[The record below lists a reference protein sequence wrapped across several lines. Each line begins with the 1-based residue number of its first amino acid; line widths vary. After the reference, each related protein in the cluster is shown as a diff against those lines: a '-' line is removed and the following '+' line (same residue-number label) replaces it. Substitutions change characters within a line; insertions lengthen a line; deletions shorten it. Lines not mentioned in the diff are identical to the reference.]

1 MRVAISGASGLIG
14 TALHKELAARG
25 YEFVPLVRRQA
36 LPGEVEWNPAE
47 HLEPGKLSSCD
58 AVVHLSG
65 KNIAGRWTERFKRDV
80 YNSRVE
86 STRTLANAAAESF
99 RRSRK
104 PQMFLSASAI
114 GYYGDRGDELL
125 TESSPPGKAGLSPE
139 LVLAWEAATAPASE
153 ASLRVANLRFGVVLA
168 AQGGALQK
176 MVPAFRLGLGGQI
189 GNGQQYLSW
198 ISLDDVVGTILLTLQ
213 NDSLRGAVNI
223 VAPNPVRN
231 AEFTET
237 LGHVLGRPT
246 LLPVPAFLVRL
257 LFGQMGDELLLAS
270 QRVEPS
276 KLKAAGYQFRH
287 AELREALRAVLA

>member
-14 TALHKELAARG
+14 TALRKELAARG
-25 YEFVPLVRRQA
+25 YECVSLVRRPA

-47 HLEPGKLSSCD
+47 HLEPGSLSGCD

-65 KNIAGRWTERFKRDV
+65 KDIAGRWTERFKREAYD
-80 YNSRVE
+80 SRVE
-86 STRTLANAAAESF
+86 STRTLAGAAAESF
-99 RRSRK
+99 RQSRRPK
-104 PQMFLSASAI
+104 VFLSASAI

-125 TESSPPGKAGLSPE
+125 TESSPPGKTGFSPK
-139 LVLAWEAATAPASE
+139 LVLAWEAAAAPASE
-153 ASLRVANLRFGVVLA
+153 AGLRVANLRFGVVLA
-168 AQGGALQK
+168 AQGGALKK
-176 MVPAFRLGLGGQI
+176 MLSAFRLGLGGRI

-198 ISLDDVVGTILLTLQ
+198 VSLDDVVGTILLTLR
-213 NDSLRGAVNI
+213 NDNLGGALNI

-237 LGHVLGRPT
+237 LGHLLGRPT
-246 LLPVPAFLVRL
+246 LLPVPAFLVWL
-257 LFGQMGDELLLAS
+257 LLGQMGDELLLAS

-287 AELREALRAVLA
+287 AELREALTAVLT